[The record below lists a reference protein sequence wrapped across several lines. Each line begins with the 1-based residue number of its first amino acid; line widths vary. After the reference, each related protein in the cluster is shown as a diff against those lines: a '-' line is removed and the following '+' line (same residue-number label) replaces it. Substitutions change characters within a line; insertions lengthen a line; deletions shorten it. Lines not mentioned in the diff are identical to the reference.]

1 MATVARMPAASGAA
15 VSVPEPGPSTAA
27 ALNAWRLGLR
37 AHAEI
42 TRVLEADLLA
52 AHDLPLSHYDVLVQ
66 LAEAPGSQLR
76 MSELAERVLLSRSGL
91 TRLVDRLVRDGLV
104 SREAC
109 PDDARGMLAVLTP
122 AGRDRLREASPVHLR
137 GIQHRV
143 FDRLT
148 PTELA
153 QLSRIFVKLV
163 DGSAPPSQAEAVG
176 E

>member
-1 MATVARMPAASGAA
+1 
-15 VSVPEPGPSTAA
+15 
-27 ALNAWRLGLR
+27 
-37 AHAEI
+37 
-42 TRVLEADLLA
+42 
-52 AHDLPLSHYDVLVQ
+52 
-66 LAEAPGSQLR
+66 
-76 MSELAERVLLSRSGL
+76 
-91 TRLVDRLVRDGLV
+91 
-104 SREAC
+104 
-109 PDDARGMLAVLTP
+109 MLAVLTP